1 MAMRG
6 EFLFSGY
13 MPGRGVVRVFH
24 DLDSTTHVFAMLAS
38 GQSIYT
44 TRDRIQARKT
54 VRAPKGELAQQPV
67 SIRYEPLVR
76 AAGDFPAPPA
86 QPTLF

>member
-13 MPGRGVVRVFH
+13 MPGWGTVRVFH
-24 DLDSTTHVFAMLAS
+24 DLDSTTHVFAMTRS

-54 VRAPKGELAQQPV
+54 IRAPKGELAQQP
-67 SIRYEPLVR
+67 
-76 AAGDFPAPPA
+76 A